1 MARRP
6 VLENAVMDTL
16 WNVEGWLTPGEVQER
31 MAGGEDLAYTTVM
44 TVMNR
49 LWRKGRLDRR
59 KRGRAYEYGSVLGQ
73 EEFAAS
79 QMAEM
84 LAIASDRDGALS
96 RFVDELDADDRE
108 RLRRVLEIS

>member
-6 VLENAVMDTL
+6 VLENAVMDVL
-16 WNVEGWLTPGEVQER
+16 WGTDAWLTPGEVQVH
-31 MAGGEDLAYTTVM
+31 MAGGDSLAYTTVM

-49 LWRKGRLDRR
+49 LWKKGRLDRR
-59 KRGRAYEYGSVLGQ
+59 KRGRAYEYGPVLGQ
-73 EEFAAS
+73 EEFAAA

-96 RFVDELDADDRE
+96 RFVDELSADDRD
-108 RLRRVLEIS
+108 RLRRVLEGP